1 MATSSRT
8 QKIDHNERRETLMTY
23 KTICSLDR
31 GLKVLEYLNTV
42 RASTVHEI
50 ALELQLP
57 RPTVYRILETLEDRG
72 LLYRSV
78 SDSVF
83 RLTDAVRQLSAGF
96 TDEEWIRTLG
106 APLLQR
112 LGEKVLWPTDLATF
126 ERDAMIIRESTHS
139 FSPFSVDVGMI
150 GRKRH
155 LLKSPLGRAYLAFCP
170 EDEREDILASLRGSQ
185 DPDNALSRDEAF
197 LQKMISS
204 SHANGYSNCRDLEH
218 PKCASIAVP
227 IMYQQSVIACI
238 NIVWVAATIDY
249 DEVVSRYLPDLL
261 QTKLDMEAGL
271 IKMGFE
277 RSRG

>member
-1 MATSSRT
+1 
-8 QKIDHNERRETLMTY
+8 MTY
-23 KTICSLDR
+23 KKICSLDR

-42 RASTVHEI
+42 RASTAHEI
-50 ALELQLP
+50 ATELKLP

-83 RLTDAVRQLSAGF
+83 RLTNAVRHLSEGF
-96 TDEEWIRTLG
+96 IDEEWIRTLG
-106 APLLQR
+106 APLLHR

-126 ERDAMIIRESTHS
+126 EDDAMVIRESTHS

-170 EDEREDILASLRGSQ
+170 DEERNHILDSLRRSQ
-185 DPDNALSRDEAF
+185 DPDNALSRDAAF
-197 LQKMISS
+197 LEQMIGSS
-204 SHANGYSNCRDLEH
+204 LANGYSHCRELEH
-218 PKCASIAVP
+218 SKCASIAVP
-227 IMYQQSVIACI
+227 VMYKQEVIACI
-238 NIVWVAATIDY
+238 NIVWVAATVDY
-249 DEVVSRYLPDLL
+249 DEVVTRYLPDLM

-271 IKMGFE
+271 IKMDFQ
-277 RSRG
+277 RSQV